1 MPKVDLTSGFI
12 KAVGCPAGRPKVDYF
27 DIGQRGLMLEVR
39 ASGGKTFYQRYT
51 DARGR
56 ERQYKLGPADVLSLD
71 QARRKARLI
80 LAQSLV
86 GEDPQQRR
94 RELRAIPTIREF
106 VRDRYLPYVKSYK
119 RSWQTDETV
128 LRLHILPALGANMV
142 DQVRNEEISDLL
154 EAMREKGYASG
165 TTNRVLI
172 LLRYIYNLGR
182 KWRIAG
188 MTQNPTLGLSTA
200 PDVQRD
206 RFLSP
211 EETQHLIASIAT
223 DENQTAAQAIL
234 LLLLTGGRRNEI
246 TQAKWDYV
254 NWERRTLLVPLSKSG
269 KPRAIALNGEAL
281 ALLRAVPRTDNP
293 YIFPSPVNG
302 KPSASLFFPWDRIRK
317 RAGLKD
323 VRLHDLRHSFASF
336 LVNQGISLYVVQ
348 GLLGHAH
355 ARTTQRYAHLAHETL
370 QDAAELV
377 GDVVGNGNGR
387 QGAVSA
393 PQKPG
398 PDHGEAVAT

>member
-1 MPKVDLTSGFI
+1 MPRVHLTRQFAEG
-12 KAVGCPAGRPKVDYF
+12 AACPAGRPKIDFF
-27 DIGQRGLMLEVR
+27 DAGQRGFMLEVR

-51 DARGR
+51 DNRGR
-56 ERQYKLGPADVLSLD
+56 ERQYKLGPADVLTLD
-71 QARRKARLI
+71 QARRKARLV
-80 LAQSLV
+80 LAQALV
-86 GEDPQQRR
+86 GDDPQQQR
-94 RELRAIPTIREF
+94 RELRAIPTLKEF
-106 VRDRYLPYVKSYK
+106 VRDRYLPHVKSYK
-119 RSWQTDETV
+119 RSWCTDETV
-128 LRLHILPALGANMV
+128 LRLHILPLLGAQPV
-142 DQVRNEEISDLL
+142 DQIKNEEISELL
-154 EAMREKGYASG
+154 RVMRDKGYASG

-182 KWRIAG
+182 KWRVAG

-206 RFLSP
+206 RFLSA
-211 EETQHLIASIAT
+211 EETQRLIAAIGE
-223 DENQTAAQAIL
+223 DENQTAAQAIM

-269 KPRAIALNGEAL
+269 KPRAIALNGPAL
-281 ALLRAVPRTDNP
+281 ALLRAIPRSDNP

-317 RAGLKD
+317 RAGLAD
-323 VRLHDLRHSFASF
+323 VRLHDLRHSYASF

-355 ARTTQRYAHLAHETL
+355 SRTTQRYAHLAHETL
-370 QDAAELV
+370 LDAAERV
-377 GDVVGNGNGR
+377 GDVVGGN
-387 QGAVSA
+387 AV
-393 PQKPG
+393 P
-398 PDHGEAVAT
+398 VAANSDMPLAKSIAT

>member
-1 MPKVDLTSGFI
+1 M
-12 KAVGCPAGRPKVDYF
+12 
-27 DIGQRGLMLEVR
+27 
-39 ASGGKTFYQRYT
+39 
-51 DARGR
+51 
-56 ERQYKLGPADVLSLD
+56 
-71 QARRKARLI
+71 
-80 LAQSLV
+80 
-86 GEDPQQRR
+86 
-94 RELRAIPTIREF
+94 
-106 VRDRYLPYVKSYK
+106 
-119 RSWQTDETV
+119 
-128 LRLHILPALGANMV
+128 
-142 DQVRNEEISDLL
+142 
-154 EAMREKGYASG
+154 
-165 TTNRVLI
+165 
-172 LLRYIYNLGR
+172 
-182 KWRIAG
+182 
-188 MTQNPTLGLSTA
+188 
-200 PDVQRD
+200 
-206 RFLSP
+206 
-211 EETQHLIASIAT
+211 
-223 DENQTAAQAIL
+223 

-246 TQAKWDYV
+246 TQAKWEYV

-269 KPRAIALNGEAL
+269 KPRAIALNGPAL
-281 ALLRAVPRTDNP
+281 ALLRAIPRTDNP

-323 VRLHDLRHSFASF
+323 VRLHDLRHSYASF

-355 ARTTQRYAHLAHETL
+355 SRTTQRYAHLAHETL

>member
-1 MPKVDLTSGFI
+1 MPRAQFTRPFVESTACPPGRSKIDFFDVD
-12 KAVGCPAGRPKVDYF
+12 
-27 DIGQRGLMLEVR
+27 QRGFMLEVR

-51 DARGR
+51 DSRGR
-56 ERQYKLGPADVLSLD
+56 ERQYKLGPAQVLTLD

-80 LAQSLV
+80 LAQALV
-86 GEDPQQRR
+86 GEDPQQQR
-94 RELRAIPTIREF
+94 RELRATPTLKEF
-106 VRDRYLPYVKSYK
+106 VRDRYLPYVKGYK
-119 RSWQTDETV
+119 RSWCTDETV
-128 LRLHILPALGANMV
+128 LRLHILPVLGAEPV
-142 DQVRNEEISDLL
+142 DQVKNETISELL
-154 EAMREKGYASG
+154 QTMREKGYASG

-172 LLRYIYNLGR
+172 LVRYIYNLGR

-188 MTQNPTLGLSTA
+188 MKENPALGLSTA

-206 RFLSP
+206 RFLTA
-211 EETQHLIASIAT
+211 EETQRLIASIES
-223 DENQTAAQAIL
+223 DENQTAAQAIM

-246 TQAKWDYV
+246 TQAKWEYV

-269 KPRAIALNGEAL
+269 KPRAIALNAPAL
-281 ALLRAVPRTDNP
+281 SLLRAIPRTDNP

-323 VRLHDLRHSFASF
+323 VRLHDLRHSYASF

-355 ARTTQRYAHLAHETL
+355 SRTTQRYAHLAHETL
-370 QDAAELV
+370 LDAAERMTS
-377 GDVVGNGNGR
+377 VVGGGN
-387 QGAVSA
+387 A
-393 PQKPG
+393 PQTGASSIAKAG
-398 PDHGEAVAT
+398 PDQAENIVT